1 MKSSKFL
8 ARKRRSLKSKHV
20 INHSNRPRMVVFRS
34 INHIYAQ
41 IVKPSQSG
49 DLVLAQASSVDKSLS
64 KELDGNKVSQAVK
77 VGKLLAKRAREKDIA
92 EIAFDRNGYKYHG
105 RVKALADS
113 AREAGLIF

>member
-1 MKSSKFL
+1 M
-8 ARKRRSLKSKHV
+8 V
-20 INHSNRPRMVVFRS
+20 IFRS

-41 IVKPSQSG
+41 IVKPTQAG

-64 KELDGNKVSQAVK
+64 KKLDGNKVSQATE
-77 VGKLLAKRAREKDIA
+77 VGKLIAKRAKEKDIT
-92 EIAFDRNGYKYHG
+92 EIAFDRNGYRYHG